1 VATVVNLL
9 LGSGGAYT
17 PPPADA
23 IHLVLGGGGF
33 IAPGTP
39 LGSTVAARWGVA
51 SAARAGHAVL
61 PWADAAEAGSG
72 FAGAGWGRNINTRG
86 NGPRLPWGDASPAR
100 RAPRLP
106 WGAAQPALAGP
117 RLPWQ
122 RGEGAQQWARLP
134 WQRGG
139 SAHRQARLPWQRAG
153 AATRTA
159 RLPWGAALLVI
170 APNRP
175 LPRPPALRPPS
186 GVVRWVNLRI
196 CGPLDPFRL
205 HLRLGVDH
213 CLPLVRATRGV
224 ILPATTYMQVH
235 DIQFVRL
242 AGPLPLDVW
251 DWSFDASDA
260 SFGRTLQFTGPVE
273 LMTQLAPVAGVPAQV
288 RLTLDGLQ
296 FDFVVQKLRRNRAFA
311 NTSCTVTA
319 RSAGVL
325 LGDRRQAQRAWLNT
339 VPMTAQQIVEDVL
352 QFTGVG
358 LDWRVDDWLVP
369 AGVWSFT
376 GTPLAAVRRVADAI
390 GAVLASP
397 RTGDQLIVAPLYPL
411 LPWEWSAATPD
422 VVVALDAVE
431 VEGMEEDESPP
442 YEGVYLSGQQQGVLA
457 LVKRQGTAPDPDLM
471 LPLVTDPLLTDLEAS
486 RQRGESLLGAAGKR
500 ATMTLR
506 MIVATGPGEPGVID
520 PLELVEVPDP
530 AGAWRGLVRAVRVEG
545 NGGDVMQTLTVE
557 RHL

>member
-1 VATVVNLL
+1 MATVVNLL

-17 PPPADA
+17 PPPADD

-39 LGSTVAARWGVA
+39 LGSTVAARWGAA

-61 PWADAAEAGSG
+61 PWADAAQAGSG
-72 FAGAGWGRNINTRG
+72 FASAGWGRNINTRG

-159 RLPWGAALLVI
+159 RLPWGAALLVT

-205 HLRLGVDH
+205 HLRLGVDP
-213 CLPLVRATRGV
+213 CAGLFPG
-224 ILPATTYMQVH
+224 ATTVIPARSVYMQEH
-235 DIQFVRL
+235 
-242 AGPLPLDVW
+242 
-251 DWSFDASDA
+251 
-260 SFGRTLQFTGPVE
+260 TLQALRLPDLTPVPLTGLTLSADDGSVGWTLSAQGPTD
-273 LMTQLAPVAGVPAQV
+273 LLSLLAPVAGLPA
-288 RLTLDGLQ
+288 RLRVVLDGLTWE
-296 FDFVVQKLRRNRAFA
+296 FIVEGLRRNREFA
-311 NTSCTVTA
+311 RTTA
-319 RSAGVL
+319 TITGRSATAL
-325 LGDRRQAQRAWLNT
+325 LGEPYMPQATYLNT
-339 VPMTAQQIVEDVL
+339 VPMTAEQIVQDAL
-352 QFTGVG
+352 QFTGVSV
-358 LDWRVDDWLVP
+358 DWRVTDWLVP
-369 AGVWSFT
+369 DGAWSHS
-376 GTPLAAVRRVADAI
+376 GTPLSAVRRVADAI
-390 GAVLASP
+390 GALVQSP
-397 RTGDQLIVAPLYPL
+397 RTGEAVIIAPRYPA
-411 LPWEWSAATPD
+411 LPWDWATETPD
-422 VVVALDAVE
+422 VVLASMDPVVADGFERA
-431 VEGMEEDESPP
+431 DRPA
-442 YEGVYLSGQQQGVLA
+442 YEGVYVSGQAQGVLA
-457 LVKRQGTAPDPDLM
+457 LVKRLGSAPSVVMPM
-471 LPLVTDPLLTDLEAS
+471 VTDALITHLDAA
-486 RQRGESLLGAAGKR
+486 RQRGESLLGATGPMASV
-500 ATMTLR
+500 TMTLP
-506 MIVATGPGEPGVID
+506 VLTGSGEPGVID
-520 PLELVEVPDP
+520 PGKLVEVPDA
-530 AGAWRGLVRAVRVEG
+530 AGTWRGLVRGTQVRWSRPSLL
-545 NGGDVMQTLTVE
+545 QTLTLE